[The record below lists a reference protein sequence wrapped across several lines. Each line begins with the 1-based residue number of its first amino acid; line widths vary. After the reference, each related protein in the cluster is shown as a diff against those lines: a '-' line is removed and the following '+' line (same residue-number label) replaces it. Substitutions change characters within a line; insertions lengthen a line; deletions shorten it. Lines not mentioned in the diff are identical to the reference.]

1 MKFCYK
7 IDGGCNMRNL
17 IKVIKKHSKRLL
29 VGVLLLAIVTQTLA
43 GSIAYAEPGNMNSN
57 ELGKAFIKLK
67 KDQASLNDI
76 DKSSIDA
83 NSLRIIA
90 LFLSNYY
97 VSMSTVLESPKSS
110 ADSNGDDENK
120 SENNGMYDKMV
131 SALEGAGFKTSV
143 AKSLVQL
150 TMQKSLGTAKPLVL
164 KAESGADGSRIN
176 TLMTY
181 ISAGYVKFPA
191 PKDFENPAE
200 ILSKSPDGNTELKG
214 CYRLTYGLLLGLL
227 SQPQAV
233 NIYYVT
239 DYGSAP
245 SERPVFCTDRVG
257 LASYAIQNG
266 RIDYSNG
273 VGSSI
278 YLDNEDS
285 LKSIVDSA
293 DREVAQAS
301 FSFTAQLYVD
311 WVGNIIMD
319 TGRERVVVL
328 PACNNPYAFKII
340 GGDSGG
346 RLNLLSFAS
355 LSAMNSGDIYRYK
368 TDANTP
374 GNGGKEDRGDIYHE
388 SRYAVQIPTGDNKLA
403 KLKNW
408 RVVRGSNETNLDQ
421 SGKWLEPSW
430 GKFDNIPKL
439 FNKTGMKMKEG
450 TQGSGDYAFFPS
462 LQYRIRGKGGVS
474 SLTPASNYA
483 FLKLN
488 ASECVDGKDYK
499 GTKGVLGM
507 GTYPIFD
514 NLGEGERFGMQ
525 KISVQNVASAWGDT
539 KGACNKTENPKLT
552 QNLGAGN
559 TSLFTN
565 AKANFGDVLGK
576 VSDASVTNAIYF
588 AYLIA
593 YINYLD
599 GGAVKKTPYE
609 SKYIIDMVF
618 DGDNFPAVDDNTIDW
633 DSISADA
640 ADEAKD
646 EMNNELMSMAYYILH
661 PLQGA
666 KYFAVWAKNKI
677 CAFLLGWHED
687 MVGSTKSNSAT
698 GITTYLGFTGYT
710 TLPSL
715 HDLSWT
721 SWLMENYNSIIVYLI
736 IIIALILCCYV
747 IVGHMTG
754 QRAILGALMFGV
766 LAFFPPVAI
775 NTTVNIVNTACDSIY
790 GTKFS
795 YWALVQHQSYLQ
807 DLYAALAGGADDY
820 KTFLGKYQVTGTVVG
835 EGDQQTDSGYTMV
848 KLKWMSP
855 KKDNYMVNYSKQLE
869 ESTEGNEEAKLVLS
883 NLFSPALGN
892 GISGQEFM
900 EEPDALY
907 LYRDYMDLSLYALKS
922 YNLYSTY
929 NGGSKA
935 SISEGDFRLQVG
947 SKWVGSSD
955 VKKMKY
961 DSGFPMQRMVLAN
974 YEADTQYAEAG
985 IRTKDLGQMSSLGH
999 IRNGFM
1005 YNTFTTKET
1014 IDNKADYYH
1023 DTTLAVD
1030 YLLNYTEPYAYIMN
1044 SQEKLE
1050 DDIKNGKVDVGKD
1063 KLVTYGI
1070 PQNNFNFT
1078 MNSLSATDNT
1088 NYTKPLL
1095 NHFYFGLYSESPFYF
1110 LTYNLLD
1117 QMRSAN
1123 VGYEFQLSKTN
1134 EVDLGKDGGF
1144 KDLLLEDNLGY
1155 FFNYSENAGDGYGE
1169 LRDFMNMHDLFY
1181 YVMPMMKEGN
1191 DLVHQ
1196 FDRVYGMKLFDD
1208 VKLSFTPDGYVEV
1221 MVDGARVKLKDVC
1234 TITGVDASSTDGE
1247 AISYKEATKNWSD
1260 EKIYK
1265 FWHNYNTITMYNAYS
1280 RWVDAMQD
1288 CRYAKKET
1296 IKVAGK
1302 KHVVVNPLDPTCYF
1316 EMDTKGNI
1324 TSGRPMIF
1332 SESEKKFYGLTDSDL
1347 TLVEKKI
1354 LDVQRSVYEKSI
1366 DLMNYY
1372 TFDDDVLVTA
1382 MAMLELFEF
1391 NKEFSQTSFVS
1402 EDFIM
1407 YPQSY
1412 ELKAFTYDAYLRLIL
1427 SNTTG
1432 DDLQS
1437 SEDATYGDLQI
1448 KTNKSLYERIMENTS
1463 ITFGLLLI
1471 VLDILAVYVIPAFKL
1486 FFLIVLFIMSILLI
1500 IASAVKIELNIL
1512 TVTWKSLVSPLLSFS
1527 AVSIGMA
1534 FLVSLFM
1541 YNGAKGVTGELVPTI
1556 QLGDPTMVVLVMIVI
1571 NAIVVYLYFK
1581 ICKATLKDF
1590 IKFAKAVWENLWGT
1604 VAGAFKVATGAIL
1617 AGKIYKKLNSLGEG
1631 GSAGGGHSH
1640 DPVQSGKDNM
1650 PRPKTG
1656 TTGGG
1661 FTDGEGMS
1669 GAGAV
1674 AGAAGGALI
1683 ARNMHEEAQDKQNRG
1698 KSTSSYDD
1706 KMASGKEK
1714 RTKADSQMD
1723 RAIGAEADKN
1733 AYRDRANQ
1741 RRQLRDKAVS
1751 EGGLH
1756 NKAVAKYQDSRAKLD
1771 DRMAN
1776 RRERQQNKHL
1786 DKAIKSDTR
1795 RREGKARLE
1804 TAKANVR
1811 NSKVGTAV
1819 RQTRENTRIDYKPTN
1834 SYRMAKKAEVQSR
1847 VNYNR
1852 KATSSQKKLN
1862 KSKGSKSRSSSNS
1875 IGKRW

>member
-1 MKFCYK
+1 M
-7 IDGGCNMRNL
+7 INML
-17 IKVIKKHSKRLL
+17 KKHHFLKRFV
-29 VGVLLLAIVTQTLA
+29 VGLLLISTLGQSVT
-43 GSIAYAEPGNMNSN
+43 AYAEPGSMNSN
-57 ELGKAFIKLK
+57 ELGKTFINLK
-67 KDQASLNDI
+67 KGQASLNDI
-76 DKSSIDA
+76 DKSNIDA

-97 VSMSTVLESPKSS
+97 VSMSTVMDSPKAS
-110 ADSNGDDENK
+110 ADDSEDNGLY
-120 SENNGMYDKMV
+120 SKMI
-131 SALEGAGFKTSV
+131 SALEGAGFKTST
-143 AKSLVQL
+143 AKSLVKI
-150 TMQKSLGTAKPLVL
+150 TMQKSLGTAKPLVI
-164 KAESGADGSRIN
+164 KSDESTMSEVS
-176 TLMTY
+176 M
-181 ISAGYVKFPA
+181 SAFNGIANSEMGKRFA
-191 PKDFENPAE
+191 QTMA
-200 ILSKSPDGNTELKG
+200 KSPDGTTDLKSG
-214 CYRLTYGLLLGLL
+214 YYRLTYGMLLGFFNK
-227 SQPQAV
+227 SKVV
-233 NIYYVT
+233 NSYYVT
-239 DYGSAP
+239 DYGSEP
-245 SERPVFCTDRVG
+245 SENPVFSTDRVG
-257 LASYAIQNG
+257 LASYALQNG
-266 RIDYSNG
+266 RIDYSSG
-273 VGSSI
+273 VGSS
-278 YLDNEDS
+278 YFLDTKKELESYNSEEQ
-285 LKSIVDSA
+285 A
-293 DREVAQAS
+293 VAQAS
-301 FSFTAQLYVD
+301 LSMTAQLYVD

-328 PACNNPYAFKII
+328 PACNNPYAFKTIE
-340 GGDSGG
+340 GKSGG
-346 RLNLLSFAS
+346 RVNLLSYAS
-355 LSAMNSGDIYRYK
+355 LSAMNEGHIYRYK
-368 TDANTP
+368 
-374 GNGGKEDRGDIYHE
+374 GERKEHYSGDIYHE
-388 SRYAVQIPTGDNKLA
+388 SKYAIKIPKGKNNLA
-403 KLKNW
+403 GLDGW
-408 RVVRGSNETNLDQ
+408 RPVRGVTNT
-421 SGKWLEPSW
+421 
-430 GKFDNIPKL
+430 KFDKKWFSGL
-439 FNKTGMKMKEG
+439 
-450 TQGSGDYAFFPS
+450 GDYQKLVDITSSANIGADFSVSNTYAFPNLS
-462 LQYRIRGKGGVS
+462 PRLRSDTKDGQLDPGK
-474 SLTPASNYA
+474 NYA

-488 ASECVDGKDYK
+488 GNEVGDGVDYGDEK
-499 GTKGVLGM
+499 GILGM
-507 GTYPIFD
+507 GQYPIFD
-514 NLGEGERFGMQ
+514 NIDEGDQVNVEAITTR
-525 KISVQNVASAWGDT
+525 NVAEGWGDT
-539 KGACNKTENPKLT
+539 KGTANKGHVLT
-552 QNLGAGN
+552 QNLGANNG
-559 TSLFTN
+559 SLFAN
-565 AKANFGDVLGK
+565 AKANFGDILGK
-576 VSDASVTNAIYF
+576 VSDESVTNAIYF

-599 GGAVKKTPYE
+599 GGAAEGTTYD
-609 SKYIIDMVF
+609 SKHIIDMVF

-646 EMNNELMSMAYYILH
+646 EMNSELMSMAYYILH
-661 PLQGA
+661 PSQGA
-666 KYFAVWAKNKI
+666 KYFAVWAKNKL

-869 ESTEGNEEAKLVLS
+869 ESTEGNEEAKLVLA
-883 NLFSPALGN
+883 NLFRPALGK

-1044 SQEKLE
+1044 SQEKLA

-1078 MNSLSATDNT
+1078 MNSLSASDST

-1571 NAIVVYLYFK
+1571 NAVVVYLYFK

-1604 VAGAFKVATGAIL
+1604 VAGAFKVAAGSIL
-1617 AGKIYKKLNSLGEG
+1617 GGKLFEKIKEYKSG
-1631 GSAGGGHSH
+1631 GSGGNAYSH
-1640 DPVQSGKDNM
+1640 DPAQSGRDNM
-1650 PRPKTG
+1650 PRPK
-1656 TTGGG
+1656 
-1661 FTDGEGMS
+1661 GEKQNGL
-1669 GAGAV
+1669 V
-1674 AGAAGGALI
+1674 AKSLSE
-1683 ARNMHEEAQDKQNRG
+1683 NSQDKENDS
-1698 KSTSSYDD
+1698 KSKSKYDD
-1706 KMASGKEK
+1706 KIKNGKEK
-1714 RTKADSQMD
+1714 RTRADKHLNI
-1723 RAIGAEADKN
+1723 AGGAEADKN
-1733 AYRDRANQ
+1733 AYKERAVQ
-1741 RRQLRDKAVS
+1741 RRQLRDKAIK

-1756 NKAVAKYQDSRAKLD
+1756 NKVIAKYQDSRAKMD
-1771 DRMAN
+1771 DRMAS
-1776 RRERQQNKHL
+1776 RRERQANKHM
-1786 DKAIKSDTR
+1786 DKAIKYDTR

-1804 TAKANVR
+1804 MAKANIR
-1811 NSKVGTAV
+1811 NSKAGIVV
-1819 RQTRENTRIDYKPTN
+1819 RQVRENTRVDYKPN
-1834 SYRMAKKAEVQSR
+1834 NYRNVKRAEIQAKRAIRKER
-1847 VNYNR
+1847 NEEFKRRYNDY
-1852 KATSSQKKLN
+1852 KNHTKLF
-1862 KSKGSKSRSSSNS
+1862 K
-1875 IGKRW
+1875 